1 MRPMAQPET
10 SNVFVYGTYM
20 KDCVRHI
27 QIQQEV
33 TSWGRAE
40 IIGKLYQIPTGA
52 PLVVEETPV
61 AAPVAAI
68 APAGSTGSPQAA
80 AAAAA
85 PTATATAPT
94 PAAPPPA
101 PSKVYGEVMT
111 FQNLVSVLD
120 TIDAHEGYLP
130 GNAGNS
136 RMIRKVVDVTLTST
150 GERIKAYAWFFPK
163 EKFDPKGM
171 FAVHCHGGDWRKFV
185 MMPRYDGYQH

>member
-1 MRPMAQPET
+1 MRFFKPNTTRHRPPGTRESEMRPMAQPET

-61 AAPVAAI
+61 AAPV
-68 APAGSTGSPQAA
+68 
-80 AAAAA
+80 
-85 PTATATAPT
+85 PTATATAPAPT
-94 PAAPPPA
+94 APPPA

-111 FQNLVSVLD
+111 FQNMDSVLD

-130 GNAGNS
+130 GNVENS
-136 RMIRKVVDVTLTST
+136 RMIRKVVEVTLTST
-150 GERIKAYAWFFPK
+150 GEKIKAYAWFFPK
-163 EKFDPKGM
+163 EKFNPKNM